1 MYFELTTALCSNLQ
15 NWDEESSDEDD
26 SDLEQLED
34 IPEKTEDEGPRN
46 KRRKT
51 QGVE

>member
-1 MYFELTTALCSNLQ
+1 MLTTMLCSNWQ

-34 IPEKTEDEGPRN
+34 IPGRTEDDTPRN

-51 QGVE
+51 LGVE